1 MRIAY
6 FDCFSGIS
14 GDMFL
19 GALIDAG
26 LDIEALRQ
34 ELAKLKLDN
43 FQISAK
49 KVVKQNIAS
58 MQFHV
63 AYQEER
69 QHRHL
74 RHLNE
79 IVDQSD
85 LSEDIKNS
93 AKEIFLKIAQAEAKI
108 HNMPVEKVHFHE
120 VGAIDTIVDVVGALV
135 GIKLLGIEKIYSSR
149 LNVGSGFVTF
159 SHGTFPVPAPATA
172 EILKGVPTY
181 ATNSQGEL
189 VTPTGAAIIT
199 TLTADFGDM
208 PEMITESIGYGAG
221 SKDLEQ
227 PNVLRVFIGKSA
239 DKKDEDSE
247 SIYVVE
253 TNIDDMNPQWYE
265 HVMERLLQ
273 NGALDAFLTNTLM
286 KKNRPGILLTM
297 LCREADL
304 DNLIRIVFTETTSI
318 GVRIRKESRRVLTR
332 TIEKVETPYGVIR
345 IKYSK
350 LNGEIVNAM
359 PEYEDMKKI
368 ARERKISLKK
378 LYELIQRE
386 SDKILPQSTQR

>member
-1 MRIAY
+1 MTILY

-26 LDIEALRQ
+26 LDINALRQ

-43 FQISAK
+43 YEISAHP
-49 KVVKQNIAS
+49 VEKQNIAS
-58 MQFHV
+58 TQFKV
-63 AYQEER
+63 VYQEEQ

-79 IVDQSD
+79 IVDFSD
-85 LSEDIKNS
+85 LDEDIKNR
-93 AKEIFLKIAQAEAKI
+93 AKEVFLKIARAEAKI

-120 VGAIDTIVDVVGALV
+120 VGAIDTIVDVVGAFAA
-135 GIKLLGIEKIYSSR
+135 IKLLGIDKVYSSR

-181 ATNSQGEL
+181 SSDSRGEL
-189 VTPTGAAIIT
+189 VTPTGAALIT
-199 TLTADFGDM
+199 TCAERFGDM
-208 PEMITESIGYGAG
+208 PGMRTERIGYGAG
-221 SKDLEQ
+221 SKDIENR
-227 PNVLRVFIGKSA
+227 PNVLRVFLGQSM
-239 DKKDEDSE
+239 EEEGSE
-247 SIYVVE
+247 TVYVVE

-265 HVMERLLQ
+265 HVMQRLLHD
-273 NGALDAFLTNTLM
+273 GALDVFLTNTLM

-297 LCREADL
+297 LCREHDL
-304 DNLIRIVFTETTSI
+304 DSLVHILLRETTSI

-332 TIEKVETPYGVIR
+332 SIKKVETPYGVVR

-350 LNGEIVNAM
+350 LNGELVNAM
-359 PEYEDMKKI
+359 PEYDDMTKI
-368 ARERKISLKK
+368 ADSADISLKK
-378 LYELIQRE
+378 LYAVVQQIINRMGAE
-386 SDKILPQSTQR
+386 K